1 MIETNPS
8 NPYTYTYDVRGPK
21 WRCTIHYNA
30 ITIGESG
37 WTTGGKEAAKRLA
50 ECDMQERVA

>member
-1 MIETNPS
+1 MNATNQT
-8 NPYTYTYDVRGPK
+8 NPYTYTYDVRGQK

-37 WTTGGKEAAKRLA
+37 WAGDKESAKRLA